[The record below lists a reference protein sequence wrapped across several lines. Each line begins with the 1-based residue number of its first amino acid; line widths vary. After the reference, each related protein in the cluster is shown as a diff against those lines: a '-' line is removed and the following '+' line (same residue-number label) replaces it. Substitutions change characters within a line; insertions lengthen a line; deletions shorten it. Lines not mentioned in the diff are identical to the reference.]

1 MVWQFCA
8 LHYHYFWDVPRL
20 AAYTKEETELFP
32 RHIEAVSE
40 ERHTLYM
47 YTYLSSRTLLV
58 FAQDC

>member
-8 LHYHYFWDVPRL
+8 LHYRYFWDVPRL

-47 YTYLSSRTLLV
+47 DTYLSSIYL
-58 FAQDC
+58 